1 MTRVVGAYSATHEPR
16 RQGARD
22 RKEAR
27 GARAGNAAANDE
39 KHARTNTCA
48 LAPVG
53 DASVGD
59 QASGWARERA
69 SGRASREAGGRAGRW
84 RAGRWRAGGRAGGRA
99 SKRAKVGGLTG
110 VRPGKH
116 ASGQLGKRMRS
127 PLAFS

>member
-39 KHARTNTCA
+39 KPARINTCA

-59 QASGWARERA
+59 QASGRARERA
-69 SGRASREAGGRAGRW
+69 SGRASREAGGRAGK
-84 RAGRWRAGGRAGGRA
+84 RAG
-99 SKRAKVGGLTG
+99 TQ
-110 VRPGKH
+110 
-116 ASGQLGKRMRS
+116 ASGPRWAG
-127 PLAFS
+127 